1 MDALSPEPVKS
12 ERCVSGCGRK
22 KPLRRKTNAN
32 EKTTEDFDS
41 EGMLQEYPLFLFND
55 YVMHRWRVTSP
66 RRKKS
71 EWIFIIVYLFDIGT
85 VERLP
90 L

>member
-1 MDALSPEPVKS
+1 M
-12 ERCVSGCGRK
+12 RTRK
-22 KPLRRKTNAN
+22 LQKI
-32 EKTTEDFDS
+32 FDS
-41 EGMLQEYPLFLFND
+41 EGMLQECPLFLFND

-71 EWIFIIVYLFDIGT
+71 EWIFIIVYLFDIGA

>member
-32 EKTTEDFDS
+32 EKTTKSDMRDAPGVSLFPNAPMPGHKSS
-41 EGMLQEYPLFLFND
+41 EEE
-55 YVMHRWRVTSP
+55 VRVGNGLGLCTH
-66 RRKKS
+66 
-71 EWIFIIVYLFDIGT
+71 GA

-90 L
+90 LLN